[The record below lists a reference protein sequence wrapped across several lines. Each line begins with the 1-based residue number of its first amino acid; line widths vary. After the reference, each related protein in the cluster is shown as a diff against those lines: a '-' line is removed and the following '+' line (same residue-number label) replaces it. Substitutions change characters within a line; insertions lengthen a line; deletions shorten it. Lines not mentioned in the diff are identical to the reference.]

1 MLPLMVEMKERR
13 VTVAGGGRIALRKL
27 LVFLEHG
34 AEVTVV
40 SPQAVEGIREL
51 AVRKEIQ
58 WKQKTVEKADLEDAW
73 FIIAATDQKKINEW
87 IKRQAS
93 PYQLVSLVDQGENS
107 DFQMTS
113 FMQKGYLTISVSTNG
128 ASPYLA
134 KKLCSQF
141 MEQSDDLFIESLSY
155 LAKRRKEI
163 NQTALS
169 REEKFKLLKD
179 MADEL

>member
-1 MLPLMVEMKERR
+1 MLPLMVEMQGRR
-13 VTVAGGGRIALRKL
+13 VTVAGGGKIALRKL

-40 SPQAVEGIREL
+40 SPEAVEGIRDL
-51 AVRKEIQ
+51 TVRKEIQ
-58 WKQKTVEKADLEDAW
+58 WKQKTVEKADLEDAL
-73 FIIAATDQKKINEW
+73 FIIAATDQRKINEW

-93 PYQLVSLVDQGENS
+93 PYQLVSLADQGENS

-113 FMQKGYLTISVSTNG
+113 FMQKGHLTISVSTSG

-134 KKLCSQF
+134 KKLCRQF

-155 LAKRRKEI
+155 LAKKRKEI
-163 NQTALS
+163 NQSAIS
-169 REEKFKLLKD
+169 REEKVKILKE
-179 MADEL
+179 MADKL